1 MAKAVGTP
9 QNSYCFLAKVRASLL
24 DSTGLI
30 PTRKTTLN
38 RCRSVP
44 TGGLIVCGFE

>member
-24 DSTGLI
+24 DSTGRPVQCVKPLRDDTSMA
-30 PTRKTTLN
+30 PYG
-38 RCRSVP
+38 CAAV
-44 TGGLIVCGFE
+44 